1 MNFTPAYARE
11 EFVAVKNTNKRK
23 PATGRPRKVPAENI
37 LALVRSG
44 FSQNE
49 VAAQLKISRGA
60 VEYAIHGRRK

>member
-11 EFVAVKNTNKRK
+11 EFAVVKNTKRK
-23 PATGRPRKVPAENI
+23 HTGGRPRKVPGEQI
-37 LALVRSG
+37 VALIRSG

-60 VEYAIHGRRK
+60 VEYAIHGRKK